1 MFGRGIAHL
10 TIYLPALA
18 LYLIVLP
25 RIYGFSTLG
34 HLPQIFALATV
45 FLLATSFMGQAI
57 GAWFTRPE
65 NATLLLLAT
74 SLPQF
79 FTAGFAWPR
88 EAIPDA
94 AIALGRIFPA
104 DFAIDGLVRINQLG
118 ASIWEVAHD
127 WLGLWCLALVYFA
140 LAVIS
145 ALAVKRRTETC
156 AGLAC
161 RHCCDRTRACR
172 GRPDLFPASC
182 RSDATI
188 VGVVRATEVRVEPE
202 VNGQLVSIA
211 VEKGAEV
218 HAGDVLARLSAVELT
233 AQADQARAALASATA
248 NRNNVYA
255 GVRREQIASLKAES
269 PRQAPA
275 STMCR
280 PSSPE
285 PARWRARVLSP
296 SSRSTRPKTTLQA
309 HVPMWR
315 RPRRITMRPWQ
326 ARPEERAIADAQ
338 VQAAAA
344 AVTVLERRLEKMILR
359 APADGVVS
367 VIAAEVGE
375 NVRAGQPILMVEAAG
390 KQWLSFNARE
400 DHLSGLTIGKT
411 VSVMRNGTDGAIKAV
426 ITELR
431 PLGTFA
437 TWQAERVIGDHDRNT
452 LRLRLDPEGEPAGL
466 EPGMTVWIEN

>member
-1 MFGRGIAHL
+1 MRRAER
-10 TIYLPALA
+10 AA
-18 LYLIVLP
+18 IV
-25 RIYGFSTLG
+25 
-34 HLPQIFALATV
+34 
-45 FLLATSFMGQAI
+45 
-57 GAWFTRPE
+57 
-65 NATLLLLAT
+65 
-74 SLPQF
+74 
-79 FTAGFAWPR
+79 
-88 EAIPDA
+88 
-94 AIALGRIFPA
+94 AIALL
-104 DFAIDGLVRINQLG
+104 LV
-118 ASIWEVAHD
+118 
-127 WLGLWCLALVYFA
+127 
-140 LAVIS
+140 
-145 ALAVKRRTETC
+145 
-156 AGLAC
+156 AGVLIYSL
-161 RHCCDRTRACR
+161 RHA
-172 GRPDLFPASC
+172 

-188 VGVVRATEVRVEPE
+188 VGVVRSTEVRVEPE

-211 VEKGAEV
+211 VEKGTEV

-255 GVRREQIASLKAES
+255 GVRREQIASLKAEIAKAS
-269 PRQAPA
+269 ARLDYVQAQLTRISTLARQSFESQQALDQAENDAA
-275 STMCR
+275 S
-280 PSSPE
+280 
-285 PARWRARVLSP
+285 ARADVAAA
-296 SSRSTRPKTTLQA
+296 QA
-309 HVPMWR
+309 NYDAAVAGPT
-315 RPRRITMRPWQ
+315 I
-326 ARPEERAIADAQ
+326 EERAIADAQ

-344 AVTVLERRLEKMILR
+344 AVAVLERRLEKTILR

-400 DHLSGLTIGKT
+400 DHLSALTIGKT